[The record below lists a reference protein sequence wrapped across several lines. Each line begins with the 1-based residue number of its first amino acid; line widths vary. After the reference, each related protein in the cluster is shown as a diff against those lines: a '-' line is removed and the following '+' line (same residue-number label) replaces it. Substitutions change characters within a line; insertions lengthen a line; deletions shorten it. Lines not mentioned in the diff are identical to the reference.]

1 MDRITNDVPV
11 NDVPYSSTMLVAG
24 HDTTASSLTWL
35 LYELSK
41 HPEDQQRIRD
51 EIKIARAN
59 AEARGDDDLLPS
71 DFNNMNFTNAVIKV
85 CLPLVLDILFSSSF
99 VSQEGLRLHP
109 IVPLLVREAD
119 SDDVI
124 PLSQPIET
132 RSGKIINEIP
142 ISKGQGIT
150 ASICA
155 YNRLVS
161 SIIELLFPHFN
172 HNSQAPKPVG
182 RRCGRVEPKP
192 FPGRR
197 EGKELFGGF
206 RQSVCSFTRYNLS

>member
-1 MDRITNDVPV
+1 MPH
-11 NDVPYSSTMLVAG
+11 SSTLLVAG

-51 EIKIARAN
+51 DIKAARTSA
-59 AEARGDDDLLPS
+59 AARGDDDLLPS
-71 DFNNMNFTNAVIKV
+71 DFNNMDFTNAVIKV
-85 CLPLVLDILFSSSF
+85 CPPLVSNILFSSSF
-99 VSQEGLRLHP
+99 ITKEGLRLHP
-109 IVPLLVREAD
+109 IVPTLMREAD

-150 ASICA
+150 ASICT
-155 YNRLVS
+155 YNRLVRLV
-161 SIIELLFPHFN
+161 IELMVCNLDYI
-172 HNSQAPKPVG
+172 SQAPKRLG
-182 RRCGRVEPKP
+182 RRCRRVEPKP
-192 FPGRR
+192 FPG
-197 EGKELFGGF
+197 
-206 RQSVCSFTRYNLS
+206 Q